1 MSAVREILKKFS
13 MEDQDEM
20 EVYNAITT
28 TRKVSGVGFMTGPQR
43 MERQFLLELAHDN
56 FQKLAK
62 FVGVD
67 SSSIPEPNFVVKMDE
82 PPTVDSVLTILFH
95 NFLKNGEED
104 NDVDDDN
111 DKENVNNEGE
121 KREQL
126 WTLLDDVTTS
136 PILKAA
142 LSSSVE
148 SLKWF
153 EQHASDALEVFANQ
167 QNVRQQDVTVLL
179 DAGVSVSARSVA
191 ALFSK
196 LPEGAGHSF
205 NNNVARILV
214 DRSTMFITHQNDFK
228 LVMDAI
234 SKTLGKQKRLDGE
247 LSLYTPS
254 ARNDCTLPTIL
265 YDLNFHLHFSL

>member
-1 MSAVREILKKFS
+1 MTAVREILKKFN

-28 TRKVSGVGFMTGPQR
+28 TRKVSGIGFMTGPQR

-56 FQKLAK
+56 FQKLAT

-67 SSSIPEPNFVVKMDE
+67 STSIPEPNFVVKVDE
-82 PPTVDSVLTILFH
+82 PPTVDNVLTILFH

-104 NDVDDDN
+104 NDNDMDDDN
-111 DKENVNNEGE
+111 DKENLNNEGE
-121 KREQL
+121 KKREQL

-142 LSSSVE
+142 LSSSME
-148 SLKWF
+148 SLNWF
-153 EQHASDALEVFANQ
+153 EKHASDALEVFANQ

-205 NNNVARILV
+205 NNSVARILV
-214 DRSTMFITHQNDFK
+214 DKSSMFITHQNDFK

-234 SKTLGKQKRLDGE
+234 SKTLGKQ
-247 LSLYTPS
+247 
-254 ARNDCTLPTIL
+254 
-265 YDLNFHLHFSL
+265 

>member
-1 MSAVREILKKFS
+1 MTAVREILKKFN

-28 TRKVSGVGFMTGPQR
+28 TRKVSGIGFMTGPQR

-56 FQKLAK
+56 FQKLAT

-67 SSSIPEPNFVVKMDE
+67 SSSIPEPNFVVKVDE

-104 NDVDDDN
+104 NDNDVDDDN
-111 DKENVNNEGE
+111 DKENLNNEGE
-121 KREQL
+121 KKREQL

-142 LSSSVE
+142 LSSSME
-148 SLKWF
+148 SLNWF
-153 EQHASDALEVFANQ
+153 EKHASDALEVFANQ

-205 NNNVARILV
+205 NNSVARILV
-214 DRSTMFITHQNDFK
+214 DKSTMFITHQNDFK

-247 LSLYTPS
+247 LSLY
-254 ARNDCTLPTIL
+254 ACM
-265 YDLNFHLHFSL
+265 

>member
-56 FQKLAK
+56 FQKLAT

-67 SSSIPEPNFVVKMDE
+67 SSSIPEPNFVVKVDE

>member
-1 MSAVREILKKFS
+1 MTAVREILKKFS

-104 NDVDDDN
+104 NDNDVDDDN
-111 DKENVNNEGE
+111 DRENVNNEGE

-153 EQHASDALEVFANQ
+153 EKHA
-167 QNVRQQDVTVLL
+167 
-179 DAGVSVSARSVA
+179 
-191 ALFSK
+191 
-196 LPEGAGHSF
+196 
-205 NNNVARILV
+205 
-214 DRSTMFITHQNDFK
+214 
-228 LVMDAI
+228 
-234 SKTLGKQKRLDGE
+234 
-247 LSLYTPS
+247 
-254 ARNDCTLPTIL
+254 
-265 YDLNFHLHFSL
+265 